1 MQYQAELATSDTG
14 NTPTLKDVS
23 IAYTA
28 GADTTPPTI
37 TGRTPAPNATGVPRD
52 GNVQVQF
59 SEPMDPASISS
70 STLHLRKQGA
80 GADVPSSVSYSGA
93 TATLTP
99 TGALDPLSLYTVTVD
114 GSVKDLAGNPLGAND
129 SWSFTTAA
137 LTFSFTDTTVSDFGA
152 GSPDANTYISQTENG
167 ELILKPAEGQEF
179 SGGPGLPAGWSS
191 STWERAGIGASATVS
206 GGSLHVDGA
215 MANTVATFGPGRSLE
230 FVATFGSAKFQH
242 VAFTDNFKSVWAM
255 FSTRDSGNGQLY
267 ASTNFSGS
275 IRTPRSARSASTSAP
290 RIATASNGKRARSNT
305 SSTGP
310 WCTPNSGGSPRT

>member
-1 MQYQAELATSDTG
+1 M
-14 NTPTLKDVS
+14 
-23 IAYTA
+23 
-28 GADTTPPTI
+28 
-37 TGRTPAPNATGVPRD
+37 PRE

-70 STLHLRKQGA
+70 STVHLRKQGA
-80 GADVPSSVSYSGA
+80 GADVPSSVSYSGT

-152 GSPDANTYISQTENG
+152 GSPDANTYISQTEDG

-191 STWERAGIGASATVS
+191 STWESEGGGSSASATVS

-215 MANTVATFGPGRSLE
+215 LAHTEATFGPGHALE
-230 FVATFGSAKFQH
+230 FVATFGSAKYQH

-255 FSTRDSGNGQLY
+255 FSTRRLGNRPALHEHQLQRLDP
-267 ASTNFSGS
+267 GHPD
-275 IRTPRSARSASTSAP
+275 R
-290 RIATASNGKRARSNT
+290 RARPVRRLGASLPHPMG
-305 SSTGP
+305 SGP
-310 WCTPNSGGSPRT
+310 CRILHRRGPGAHRTRDVRHEPERRRQRLQLRRPDALGRLAAREPLPGLGHVHLARL